1 MLRLFSLLGA
11 LVLLL
16 LASPARAA
24 GAEHPTNLSG
34 TPRMGEA
41 GQKPYLVIEPAQ
53 WTAAP
58 ERSAQAAAGSAP
70 DPDVKELI
78 ANGRVTARD
87 VTWRHGTLRPANHFQ
102 DSITVFLQGGR
113 MRIVKPDGSFSIVTR
128 KTGDVIAER
137 IGPAD
142 NRDAVDAP
150 VRGIVID
157 LHDNMVPGITNTSGY
172 PDAFPRQG
180 SKKVLETA
188 RVIVW
193 DYTFAAGQ
201 PSPMHFH
208 SRDVVT
214 IYTEDGA
221 VTSTNPAGVQ
231 TVNNHHPGQVVFNLR
246 NRTHTEQL
254 TRGKVHVIAVEL
266 K

>member
-1 MLRLFSLLGA
+1 M
-11 LVLLL
+11 LLL
-16 LASPARAA
+16 VGSPARAA
-24 GAEHPTNLSG
+24 TTEPPTRLSG
-34 TPRMGEA
+34 ALGPSG
-41 GQKPYLVIEPAQ
+41 
-53 WTAAP
+53 
-58 ERSAQAAAGSAP
+58 QAAAASAT
-70 DPDVKELI
+70 DTDVKELV

-87 VTWRHGTLRPANHFQ
+87 VTWRHGTLRPTNHFQ

-113 MRIVKPDGSFSIVTR
+113 MRIAKPDGSSSIMTR
-128 KTGDVIAER
+128 KTGDVVAER
-137 IGPAD
+137 IGPPD

-150 VRGIVID
+150 VRAIVID
-157 LHDNMVPGITNTSGY
+157 LHDNMVPGLANTSGY

-193 DYTFAAGQ
+193 DYTFAEGQ

-214 IYTEDGA
+214 IYTDDGA

-231 TVNNHHPGQVVFNLR
+231 TVNNHHPGEVVFNLR

-254 TRGKVHVIAVEL
+254 TRGKVHIIAVEL